1 MPFIMDV
8 SCILTFNISY
18 FNGREVGRGHIKT
31 FFEMLGR
38 ILFFRLVL
46 RK

>member
-1 MPFIMDV
+1 MLFIMDV

-18 FNGREVGRGHIKT
+18 FKGREVGRGHIKT